1 MAEPS
6 GALAEERLRVA
17 AAPAALDEFHAAL
30 DRFWG
35 ATERLSPPG
44 PEEAW
49 RHEFATAVIEIG
61 TNIVAHSRS
70 AERSPALVV
79 FRLRLYDDRVE
90 ACLLDRGIPFVEPPA
105 HGSDGIALAV
115 DDVASIP
122 EGGYGLPIAR
132 ATLDGL
138 RYRRSFHG
146 TNFWHL
152 VKRRAGAGGD
162 TGGDAG

>member
-1 MAEPS
+1 MAELS
-6 GALAEERLRVA
+6 GTLAEERLRVA
-17 AAPAALDEFHAAL
+17 AVPAALDEFHAAL
-30 DRFWG
+30 DRFW
-35 ATERLSPPG
+35 AAAARSSPPT

-61 TNIVAHSRS
+61 TNIVSHSRS

-79 FRLRLYDDRVE
+79 FRLRLYADRVE
-90 ACLLDRGIPFVEPPA
+90 ACLLDRGIPFVEPPD
-105 HGSDGIALAV
+105 HGSGWSGLAV
-115 DDVASIP
+115 DDVASLP

-132 ATLDGL
+132 AALDGL

-152 VKRRAGAGGD
+152 VKRRPPAEHSTRTEAG
-162 TGGDAG
+162 